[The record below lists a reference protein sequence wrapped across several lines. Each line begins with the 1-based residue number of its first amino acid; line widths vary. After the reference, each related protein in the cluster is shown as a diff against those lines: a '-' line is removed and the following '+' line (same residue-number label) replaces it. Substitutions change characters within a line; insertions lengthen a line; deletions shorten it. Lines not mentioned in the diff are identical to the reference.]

1 MQINK
6 QHWLNDLLNE
16 AHSLGASDI
25 HLSPNKPPIFRIAGR
40 LRSMNHFE
48 NISPEGIQT
57 WFTDQLPQH
66 RIQENQQIN
75 FAFNHSDTDQRVR
88 VTVYQTTSGTSLALR
103 LLSKL
108 PPAPEVLRQPKF
120 LSQISPFA
128 KGLVLVTGPTGS
140 GKSTTLASW
149 LNAAQMQHPA
159 HFVTIEDP
167 IEYEFPQGQG
177 LVHQCELGAHF
188 TNHESALSD
197 VLRRDP
203 DVILLG
209 ELRDLAS
216 IELALRFAETGHL
229 VLATL
234 HSANATDAILR
245 VVDVFPSTSRDFV
258 RHVLSNVLLGVVA
271 QRLLTC
277 QTATAHQGRIANY
290 EVLTNTSAVKNL
302 IKEQKEAQLNS
313 VMQTSATHHM
323 MTFEQHQQE
332 LVSSGLLPR

>member
-1 MQINK
+1 MQIDK
-6 QHWLNDLLNE
+6 HWLNVLLDE
-16 AHSLGASDI
+16 AYAAGASDI
-25 HLSPNKPPIFRIAGR
+25 HLSPNKPPIFRVTGQ
-40 LRSMNHFE
+40 LRAMPHLEIVSADS
-48 NISPEGIQT
+48 IRA
-57 WFTDQLPQH
+57 WFAEQLPQH
-66 RIQENQQIN
+66 QLQENQQVN
-75 FAFNHSDTDQRVR
+75 FAFNHFDTEQRVR
-88 VTVYQTTSGTSLALR
+88 VTVYQTTHGTSLALR

-108 PPAPEVLRQPKF
+108 PPAPEVLGQPKF
-120 LSQISPFA
+120 LSQLSPFD

-149 LNAAQMQHPA
+149 LNDAQMKYSA

-167 IEYEFPQGQG
+167 IEYEFPHGQG
-177 LVHQCELGAHF
+177 LIHQSELGIHF
-188 TNHESALSD
+188 ANHESALSD

-245 VVDVFPSTSRDFV
+245 VINVFPAASRDFV

-271 QRLLTC
+271 QRLLNG
-277 QTATAHQGRIANY
+277 AVGRAHQGRIANY
-290 EVLTNTSAVKNL
+290 EVLTNTAAVRNL
-302 IKEQKEAQLNS
+302 IKEQKEAQLHS
-313 VMQTSATHHM
+313 VMQTSAAQQM
-323 MTFEQHQQE
+323 MTFEQHRQE
-332 LVSSGLLPR
+332 LVNSGLLLQ

>member
-1 MQINK
+1 MQINE
-6 QHWLNDLLNE
+6 HWINDLMND
-16 AHSLGASDI
+16 AYSIGASDI
-25 HLSPNKPPIFRIAGR
+25 HLSPNTPPVFRVAGQLR
-40 LRSMNHFE
+40 LTHRFAPISLESIQSLLSAQLTQEKNHKNE
-48 NISPEGIQT
+48 
-57 WFTDQLPQH
+57 
-66 RIQENQQIN
+66 QIN
-75 FAFNHSDTDQRVR
+75 FAFNHIATNQRVR
-88 VTVYQTTSGTSLALR
+88 VTVYQTAGGTSLALR
-103 LLSKL
+103 LLSRTPPTPEALQL
-108 PPAPEVLRQPKF
+108 PNF
-120 LSQISPFA
+120 LTQLSPFA
-128 KGLVLVTGPTGS
+128 QGLVLVTGPTGS

-149 LNAAQMQHPA
+149 LNANQASHPA
-159 HFVTIEDP
+159 HAITIEDP
-167 IEYEFPQGQG
+167 IEYEFVHGKG

-271 QRLLTC
+271 QRLLASNAPRA
-277 QTATAHQGRIANY
+277 QQGRIANY